1 MDLNIAILQVEQ
13 VTQSYVDWYS
23 NKEVVLFSDNQYKT
37 FSFEGQRLYVENCL
51 KNKDLNLYGIFDS
64 SFHIGNILISG
75 LTSIHRKAELTYV
88 VGNTKY
94 WGRGVASFAI
104 SKMIEIGKS
113 EYDLNKL
120 CASITSN
127 NIGSR
132 RALEKNGFIL
142 EGTRGKHLIYNGE
155 FFDQLDYGLII

>member
-37 FSFEGQRLYVENCL
+37 FSFEGQRLYVEKCL

-120 CASITSN
+120 CASIISN

-142 EGTRGKHLIYNGE
+142 EGTRRKHLIYNGE
-155 FFDQLDYGLII
+155 FFNQLDYGLII